1 MWLTTGLLNTRPPG
15 SVSRPNPAWLRL
27 KRYLLYAVLIL
38 LAVGQLFPLIW
49 LLDYSLLKSGDLFGT
64 EFLKLPNPPQWSN
77 YVKAWIDGLIFPYF
91 INSVIITGSTVLFTV
106 LAAFLLAYACTRM
119 QWRLSGAVYGL
130 VMLGMMIPIHA
141 TLLPNFQLFA
151 KMGLLDTYWGLII
164 PYVAFNLPFSTL
176 VFTGFLQTVPRAL
189 EESAL
194 IDGCSIWGMMFRIV
208 APITKPAV
216 VTVSVMTFVS
226 AWNEFIMANTY
237 LSSDRCRTLPFS
249 VIKFIGYYTAD
260 YATQFACMMLVALPI
275 LIVYGFLNRY
285 ITEGVTMGALRG

>member
-1 MWLTTGLLNTRPPG
+1 MVWKDG
-15 SVSRPNPAWLRL
+15 SVLRRRAAWR
-27 KRYLLYAVLIL
+27 RFRRCLLYAVLIL
-38 LAVGQLFPLIW
+38 IAVGQLFPLIW

-64 EFLKLPNPPQWSN
+64 EFLKLPDPPQWGN
-77 YVKAWIDGLIFPYF
+77 YVKAWTDGLILPYF
-91 INSVIITGSTVLFTV
+91 INSVIVAGAAVLLTVLCAFM
-106 LAAFLLAYACTRM
+106 LAFACTRM
-119 QWRLSGAVYGL
+119 QWRLSAMVYGF

-141 TLLPNFQLFA
+141 TLLPNFQLFN
-151 KMGLLDTYWGLII
+151 GLGMLDTYWSLIV

-176 VFTGFLQTVPRAL
+176 VFTGFLKTIPRAL

-194 IDGCSIWGMMFRIV
+194 IDGCTIWGAMFKIV
-208 APITKPAV
+208 APITKPAL

-275 LIVYGFLNRY
+275 LVVYAFLNRY
-285 ITEGVTMGALRG
+285 ITEGATMGAIRG